1 MVNKVAMLFMLKI
14 SLGVDNVHIIK
25 VGLNYEDA
33 PIEIREKLTFSEET
47 IEEAMLYLN
56 TKKSMLENVIF
67 STCNRTEIYA
77 VVDQIHV
84 GRHQI
89 KQFLEIGRASCREEA
104 DEQGSTRDD

>member
-25 VGLNYEDA
+25 VGLNYEDT
-33 PIEIREKLTFSEET
+33 PIEVREKLTFSEET

-77 VVDQIHV
+77 VVRSEEHTSELQSRGHLV
-84 GRHQI
+84 CRLL
-89 KQFLEIGRASCREEA
+89 LEK
-104 DEQGSTRDD
+104 